1 MKIVIP
7 DGYVLNPGDLS
18 WKPLKEMADEF
29 VVYDRMDV
37 HDMKTAIEVFH
48 DADIIATDKFP
59 VNKEIIDG
67 CPNLKAVAVTAT
79 GYNIVDTEYAKE
91 KGIVVMNVPAYGTQ
105 IVSQYTVGMLL
116 DLCGHFE
123 HHDAQVKAGRW
134 ASCPDFCFWDYP
146 MIGLF
151 GKTAGIIGLGAI
163 GQATAKVL
171 GALGMRVIA
180 VNPSHT
186 DAGRAVA
193 EYVEMETLLAE
204 SDVILLHCPLFPST
218 EGIINKDTIAK
229 MKDGVILINTSRG
242 PLIIE
247 QDLADA
253 LNNGKVAAA
262 AVDVVSTEPIKNDNP
277 LLKAKNCIITPHI
290 AWAAAD
296 ARQKVMDVTVA
307 NVRSFIEGMP
317 QNVVN
322 Q

>member
-18 WKPLKEMADEF
+18 WKAIQDMADEC
-29 VVYDRMDV
+29 VIYDRMDV
-37 HDMKTAIEVFH
+37 HDMKKAIEVFH

-59 VNKEIIDG
+59 VNREIIDG

-105 IVSQYTVGMLL
+105 IVSQYTVGLLL

-123 HHDAQVKAGRW
+123 HHDAAVKQGRW
-134 ASCPDFCFWDYP
+134 EHCPDFCFWDFP
-146 MIGLF
+146 MVGLY
-151 GKTAGIIGLGAI
+151 GKIAGIIGLGRI

-171 GALGMRVIA
+171 CALGMRVIA
-180 VNPSHT
+180 VNPSQSEE
-186 DAGRAVA
+186 GRAVA
-193 EYVEMETLLAE
+193 EYVDMDTLLAE

-218 EGIINKDTIAK
+218 EGIINKESIAK
-229 MKDGVILINTSRG
+229 MKDGVMLINTSRG
-242 PLIIE
+242 PLIVE
-247 QDLADA
+247 QDLMEA
-253 LNNGKVAAA
+253 LNSGKVAAA
-262 AVDVVSTEPIKNDNP
+262 AVDVVSTEPIKGDNP

-307 NVRSFIEGMP
+307 NIKSFIEGNP

-322 Q
+322 K